1 MSDWSKITLIDGWQ
15 IQRDESGYTLTVQA
29 YSASMNTFPRRG
41 EYVPATGPSA
51 APSEFRKFLFT
62 EVVIRPL
69 TSVGPWIADL
79 TAKAHFTAHSV
90 KSDSLLSQ
98 TSVTAGYQ
106 DFFVKPS
113 YCRLQIIAGATSSET
128 GRPPGMPDTFVST
141 FNDDDPD
148 TKNTNNAGEYR
159 WTKWLDND
167 ANTVHANCP
176 FSTRPN
182 YGFANCNVK
191 FMAVTVSFN
200 KHLGD
205 GLEDWASFAGV
216 IKGGF
221 PSWIK
226 IPDGAN
232 RWRVWDESFE
242 MSADNDGRSI
252 LKIRRVLLG
261 IPSNFKDMKGSRC
274 QWNTSALGSKKWGDL
289 I

>member
-1 MSDWSKITLIDGWQ
+1 MSDWSKITLIDGWHV
-15 IQRDESGYTLTVQA
+15 QRNEDGYTLTVQA
-29 YSASMNTFPRRG
+29 YAASMDAFPRRG
-41 EYVPATGPSA
+41 EYVPVTGRSA

-62 EVVIRPL
+62 EVSISPL

-79 TAKAHFTAHSV
+79 TAKAHFTAHYT

-106 DFFVKPS
+106 DFFIKPS
-113 YCRLQIIAGATSSET
+113 YCRLQVIAGAKSSDT
-128 GRPPGMPDTFVST
+128 GKPPGMPDTFVST
-141 FNDDDPD
+141 FNADDPN
-148 TKNTNNAGEYR
+148 KGAIGSEYT
-159 WTKWLDND
+159 WAKWLAND

-176 FSTRPN
+176 FATRPN

-216 IKGGF
+216 IEGGF

-226 IPDGAN
+226 IPDGKH

-242 MSADNDGRSI
+242 MSADNDGRKI
-252 LKIRRVLLG
+252 LKVRRVLLG
-261 IPSNFKDMKGSRC
+261 IPSNFKDMKGNRC
-274 QWNTSALGSKKWGDL
+274 KWNAEHLGTRKWEDL